1 MTHGQAARTDHIDS
15 TCPPEMPRRTFMTI
29 IGTVAG
35 GLLAAPLV
43 ARAQPAAPPPGRLWR
58 VGILF
63 QADTGRGGPYLE
75 AIRQGFRDL
84 GYVEGRAVPAREGHG
99 VPAAPA

>member
-1 MTHGQAARTDHIDS
+1 
-15 TCPPEMPRRTFMTI
+15 MPRRTFMTI

-43 ARAQPAAPPPGRLWR
+43 ARAQPAAPPSGRLWR

-63 QADTGRGGPYLE
+63 QADTGRGVGP
-75 AIRQGFRDL
+75 ISRRSSKGFVIWDT
-84 GYVEGRAVPAREGHG
+84 
-99 VPAAPA
+99 